1 MTTPSQLGTLRGE
14 IDDIKAKI
22 LKTEEALAAA
32 EALADISF
40 WRKRLGDLDKEKII
54 LREQETILLQG
65 QASGEH
71 RLPCYLFA
79 ITWLRLAKLHA
90 HLSHVLIFQG
100 LTSPGEYYQI
110 YTVVKRHA

>member
-65 QASGEH
+65 QASDEEQEIW
-71 RLPCYLFA
+71 LPACFA
-79 ITWLRLAKLHA
+79 IPWLIGQQVRQQKQQLHQTKENG
-90 HLSHVLIFQG
+90 HKMQLKKFH
-100 LTSPGEYYQI
+100 
-110 YTVVKRHA
+110 